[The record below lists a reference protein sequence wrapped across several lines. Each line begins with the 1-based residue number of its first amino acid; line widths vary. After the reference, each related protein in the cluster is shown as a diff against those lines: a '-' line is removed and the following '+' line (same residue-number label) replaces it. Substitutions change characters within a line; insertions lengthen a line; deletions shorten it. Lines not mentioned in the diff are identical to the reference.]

1 MEVVCIGAM
10 VVICGL
16 LGVLVSWL
24 IVSNKMLKV
33 EINKLENKVK
43 QLERLRAK
51 SQSISN
57 KEIEQLKALGFT
69 TDQAVEAL
77 RGGSIKLDHG
87 GLKKPIRKE

>member
-1 MEVVCIGAM
+1 MM
-10 VVICGL
+10 VVMCGV

-24 IVSNKMLKV
+24 IVSNKALKV

-57 KEIEQLKALGFT
+57 TEIEQLKALGFT
-69 TDQAVEAL
+69 TGQAVEAL

-87 GLKKPIRKE
+87 GLNKPIRKG

>member
-1 MEVVCIGAM
+1 M
-10 VVICGL
+10 VVMCGL

-24 IVSNKMLKV
+24 IVSNKALKV
-33 EINKLENKVK
+33 EINKLENKIIRYEK

-87 GLKKPIRKE
+87 GLKKPIKKE